1 MWAQIAA
8 LAGKDIR
15 LFLTR
20 GHGLVQALLL
30 GLLLIFLF
38 SLAASGEQQISG
50 AWAAAIF
57 WMASCFC
64 QILVFNALYAL
75 EDVHKAREALL
86 MAPMPAQ
93 AIWAGKA
100 VAGGVILLVMQGV
113 FLPACIVFLNL
124 TSVPSWTWLLGSIVL
139 VDAGLILLGALLG
152 GMGAEQSGRDSLFTV
167 ILFPLF
173 VPLLLTGI
181 RLGEFVIEGIGMEN
195 PWAWIRLG
203 ASFDLVFGGLAL
215 LLFPFVYKD

>member
-1 MWAQIAA
+1 MWSQIVA

-20 GHGLVQALLL
+20 GHGLVLALLL

-38 SLAASGEQQISG
+38 SLAASGEQKISG

-57 WMASCFC
+57 WMASCFS
-64 QILVFNALYAL
+64 QVLVFNALYAL

-93 AIWAGKA
+93 TVWAGKA
-100 VAGGVILLVMQGV
+100 VAGGVILFVLQGV
-113 FLPACIVFLNL
+113 FIPACMVFLNL
-124 TSVPSWTWLLGSIVL
+124 SAVHSWTWLLGSIAL
-139 VDAGLILLGALLG
+139 VDTGLIFLGALLG
-152 GMGAEQSGRDSLFTV
+152 GMGAEQAGRDSLFTV

-173 VPLLLTGI
+173 IPLLLAGI
-181 RLGEFVIEGIGMEN
+181 RLGGFVVEGLGLEN
-195 PWAWIRLG
+195 PWAWVRLG

-215 LLFPFVYKD
+215 LLFPFVYKE